1 MCFLNPFLG
10 LREGRSDAAA
20 AGHGGMVTPDT
31 GGRGD
36 SKVVAGARA
45 ALIRQGLITQ
55 RAYPAVSC
63 LPEQDG
69 NQINKLSQL
78 VSPHSHS
85 VYLVLSLL
93 SLLLPSHMKK
103 AKLFVYLPCSPL

>member
-1 MCFLNPFLG
+1 M
-10 LREGRSDAAA
+10 
-20 AGHGGMVTPDT
+20 AGVMQLQQGMEAWSPQTP
-31 GGRGD
+31 GVGWC
-36 SKVVAGARA
+36 KVVAGARA
-45 ALIRQGLITQ
+45 VLIRQGLITQ

-78 VSPHSHS
+78 MSPHSHS
-85 VYLVLSLL
+85 VYLLLSLL